1 MKIVLSANTDWYLYN
16 FRLSLVQELTRRGH
30 EVLLISPAG
39 RYGEKLLAMGYRWL
53 AIPMDRRSLN
63 PFKEL
68 YLLLWMKAL
77 FKREK
82 VDLIHG
88 MTIKS
93 AVYGA
98 LAARLAG
105 VHARV
110 LAVTGMG
117 YVFTSNHFRARA
129 LRPVLRSLFKIALAG
144 SGTRLILQNA
154 DDVALFQAAGLYDP
168 AKVRVIPGSGV
179 NCERFRPP
187 ADRQER
193 GELRV
198 LLAARLVRDKG
209 VVEFVKAALQLRRE
223 GRQLTFLLAG
233 APDPGNPS
241 SIDQGELE
249 DWARQGAV
257 TWLGHVDDMEGLLA
271 TIDIMVLPSYREGLP
286 KGLIEAAA
294 CGIALVTTDV
304 PGCREVVT
312 DEVDG
317 LLIPVRDS
325 GAIARAVARLQDD
338 FQLRMRLGE
347 AARKKVAEVFNEN
360 IIIGSTIAVY
370 EEIFPG

>member
-93 AVYGA
+93 AVDGA

-271 TIDIMVLPSYREGLP
+271 TIDIMVLPSYREGQP

-304 PGCREVVT
+304 PGCRAVVT

>member
-1 MKIVLSANTDWYLYN
+1 MLSANTDWYLYN